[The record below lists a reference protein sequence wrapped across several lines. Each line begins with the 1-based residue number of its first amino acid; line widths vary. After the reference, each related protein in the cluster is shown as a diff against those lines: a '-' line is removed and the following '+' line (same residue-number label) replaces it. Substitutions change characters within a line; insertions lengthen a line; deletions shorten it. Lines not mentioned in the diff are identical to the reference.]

1 MDTMYIVCKCYVYYN
16 RLVCSNLEVITV
28 HFLCHCKVH
37 TFMRIIFKAKI
48 ILKILYCIIYLKDR
62 TVGLPC
68 LQGGKSF
75 IGKETV
81 KNV

>member
-28 HFLCHCKVH
+28 RFLCNSKVH

-48 ILKILYCIIYLKDR
+48 ILKILYLKGR

-68 LQGGKSF
+68 LKGGKSF
-75 IGKETV
+75 VGKVTIN
-81 KNV
+81 NV